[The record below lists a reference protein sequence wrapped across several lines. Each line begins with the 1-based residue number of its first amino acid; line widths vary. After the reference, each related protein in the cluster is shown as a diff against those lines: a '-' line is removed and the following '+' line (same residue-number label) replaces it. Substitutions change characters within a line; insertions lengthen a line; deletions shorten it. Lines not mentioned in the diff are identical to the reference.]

1 VNGAG
6 ANGDNYN
13 NGGNGDDDASPSD
26 AYTEFDIT
34 ECDTYANLWMW
45 DLSLTCDD
53 ADTFD
58 NCECTYAEYL
68 MEDGYLSCSDIAQCP
83 QDCDICRK
91 CLQIAGCI
99 VLSVGGVTITSDR
112 FPYYV
117 AAIAVTVVVGA
128 TVTYTKVR
136 QGRNKNDLDAHLMQD
151 EPRAVTPPLD
161 GGSNEPQPW
170 LVPVDPS
177 SDDMAIPQFTPEG
190 TVAIPVV
197 PVPII
202 RNDSSSFAEFAYQ
215 EEEGPVWLAPAM

>member
-1 VNGAG
+1 
-6 ANGDNYN
+6 
-13 NGGNGDDDASPSD
+13 
-26 AYTEFDIT
+26 
-34 ECDTYANLWMW
+34 
-45 DLSLTCDD
+45 
-53 ADTFD
+53 
-58 NCECTYAEYL
+58 

-117 AAIAVTVVVGA
+117 VAIAVTAVVGA

-151 EPRAVTPPLD
+151 DPRAVTPPLD

-170 LVPVDPS
+170 LVPVIPS
-177 SDDMAIPQFTPEG
+177 SDDMAIPQFTPG
-190 TVAIPVV
+190 GVVAIPVV
-197 PVPII
+197 PLPII
-202 RNDSSSFAEFAYQ
+202 RNDSSVAEFAYQ